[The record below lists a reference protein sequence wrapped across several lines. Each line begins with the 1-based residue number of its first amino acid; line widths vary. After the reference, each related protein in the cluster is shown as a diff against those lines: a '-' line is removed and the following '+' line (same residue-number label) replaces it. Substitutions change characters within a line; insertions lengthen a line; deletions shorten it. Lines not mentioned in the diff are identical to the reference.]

1 VKIPASLIR
10 FMLEAG
16 FLVLVATAVAIA
28 HLSAAAIVLVMAMA
42 WVLVALVERTA
53 SHSNSAIRSGRLG
66 FLFGAP
72 PGDGASGEIGAAVAN
87 EQIEEPEEPVAPR
100 RSLRKRFQARRSE
113 PEVAPDVEL
122 EPPPS
127 HVHVLS
133 SGVSPAS
140 ESAAVVEGEPPVV
153 EPVPPVVEPVP
164 APQPPAPELRA
175 VPPPPPPA
183 EPPPVREPDRVV
195 AFAPRANGPHHWN
208 LWDLERVAREGEGAD
223 AARDEE
229 RVVLLMELRQFAS
242 ADGML
247 PESFD
252 GLVRESF
259 SELIGYAGR

>member
-53 SHSNSAIRSGRLG
+53 SRNNSAIRSGRLG
-66 FLFGAP
+66 FLFGAT
-72 PGDGASGEIGAAVAN
+72 PGAGEMDAAVAN
-87 EQIEEPEEPVAPR
+87 EQIEEPEEPAAPR
-100 RSLRKRFQARRSE
+100 RSLRERFQARRSE

-127 HVHVLS
+127 HVHVLP

-140 ESAAVVEGEPPVV
+140 ESVAVVEGEPPVV
-153 EPVPPVVEPVP
+153 EPVPT
-164 APQPPAPELRA
+164 PQPPAPELRA

-195 AFAPRANGPHHWN
+195 AFAPRANGPHRWN

-259 SELIGYAGR
+259 SELIGYARR

>member
-28 HLSAAAIVLVMAMA
+28 HLSAAPIVLVMAMA
-42 WVLVALVERTA
+42 WVLVALVERMA
-53 SHSNSAIRSGRLG
+53 SRNNSAIRSGRLG

-72 PGDGASGEIGAAVAN
+72 PRHVASGEIDAAVAN
-87 EQIEEPEEPVAPR
+87 EQIEEPEEPTAPR
-100 RSLRKRFQARRSE
+100 RSLRERFQPRRSE
-113 PEVAPDVEL
+113 PEVTPDVQL

-127 HVHVLS
+127 HVEVLPP
-133 SGVSPAS
+133 GV
-140 ESAAVVEGEPPVV
+140 AAVEGEPPVA
-153 EPVPPVVEPVP
+153 EPVPV
-164 APQPPAPELRA
+164 PQPSAPELRA

-183 EPPPVREPDRVV
+183 EPPPVRERDRVV
-195 AFAPRANGPHHWN
+195 AFAPRANGPHRWN

-247 PESFD
+247 HESFD

>member
-10 FMLEAG
+10 FVLEAG
-16 FLVLVATAVAIA
+16 FLVLVATAAAVA
-28 HLSAAAIVLVMAMA
+28 HLRAWAIVLVMATA

-53 SHSNSAIRSGRLG
+53 SRNSSAIRSGRLG
-66 FLFGAP
+66 FLFRR
-72 PGDGASGEIGAAVAN
+72 PGTGASQELDAAGPD
-87 EQIEEPEEPVAPR
+87 EQIAQSEQAAPR
-100 RSLRKRFQARRSE
+100 RSLRERLQSRRAE
-113 PEVAPDVEL
+113 PEPEPVVEA

-127 HVHVLS
+127 HVRVLP

-140 ESAAVVEGEPPVV
+140 ESVAVVEPEPEPEAPVA
-153 EPVPPVVEPVP
+153 EPVPV
-164 APQPPAPELRA
+164 PQPAAPELRA
-175 VPPPPPPA
+175 VPSPPP

-195 AFAPRANGPHHWN
+195 AFAPRANGPRRWN

-259 SELIGYAGR
+259 SELIGYAGH